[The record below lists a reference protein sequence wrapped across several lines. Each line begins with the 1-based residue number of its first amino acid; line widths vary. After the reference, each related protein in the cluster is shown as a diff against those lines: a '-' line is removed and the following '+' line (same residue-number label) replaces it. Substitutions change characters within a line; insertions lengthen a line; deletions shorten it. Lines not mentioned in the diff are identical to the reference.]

1 MRRIGRIIGRS
12 DDMLI
17 IRGVNVFP
25 SQIEEL
31 IVKEPRLSPHYL
43 LVVSRVDR
51 LDELE
56 VRVEPRTTLTA
67 AEAHQLAN
75 ELRHKIKEWVGVTVT
90 VTPVIPGGIERVTV
104 GKARRVIDNRPKV
117 SEAGVQARGEKA
129 TSKSNIKTHAH

>member
-31 IVKEPRLSPHYL
+31 IVKDPRLSPHYL

-67 AEAHQLAN
+67 AEGHQLAN
-75 ELRHKIKEWVGVTVT
+75 ELRQKIKEWVGVTAA
-90 VTPVIPGGIERVTV
+90 VTPVPPGSIERVSV

-117 SEAGVQARGEKA
+117 RSSGVRGVAGVQEPAIDG
-129 TSKSNIKTHAH
+129 SGLI